1 MENHIPASLERIFER
16 THHPYLMWEAMQSI
30 PESLTE
36 WWGSKISMIRNV
48 AQEMVRRS
56 PVHFVGCGTSYF
68 AGLAIAH
75 ALQRIA
81 GVEAYA
87 WDAFEFLS
95 YPPGHLAQSTVI
107 AISHTGDTPVV
118 LKAVQMS
125 REMGALTVGITDAA
139 ESGLKQAAHHAIISA
154 WGLEP
159 ALPKTRSY
167 VSSLLRGYL
176 LAVELARALN
186 QDVTPWEQALKESPN
201 TSRIILTSC
210 EAQTRS
216 LATKWFS
223 ARRFVTVGGGP
234 LYSAALEGMLK
245 ITETALSN
253 ATTWEVEEAAH
264 GLWVSTTDQDLII
277 GLAME
282 GPSLESVLRLAHAMK
297 IIGTRVWLVT
307 NVDYLDVNVDA
318 VTRLPLE
325 SPSYELFMP
334 MYAILPLYQF
344 SYFMA
349 LEKGISPDAMNL
361 GDPRYL
367 QARML
372 LRHSVSQ

>member
-1 MENHIPASLERIFER
+1 MEKHIPASLDRIFER
-16 THHPYLMWEAMQSI
+16 SHHPYLMWEAIQSI

-36 WWGSKISMIRNV
+36 WLGDKTSMVCNA
-48 AQEMVRRS
+48 AQDMVNRS
-56 PVHFVGCGTSYF
+56 PVHLVGCGTSYF

-87 WDAFEFLS
+87 WDAFEFLA
-95 YPPGHLAQSTVI
+95 YPPAHLAQSTVL

-118 LKAVQMS
+118 LKAVQMA
-125 REMGALTVGITDAA
+125 REIGALTVGITDAE
-139 ESGLKQAAHHAIISA
+139 ESSLKRAAHHAIISA

-176 LAVELARALN
+176 LAVELGRALS
-186 QDVTPWEQALKESPN
+186 QDVTTWEQALKEAPRA
-201 TSRIILTSC
+201 TREILTSC
-210 EAQTRS
+210 EVQTRA
-216 LATKWFS
+216 LAAKWFS

-282 GPSLESVLRLAHAMK
+282 GPSLESMLRLAQAMK
-297 IIGTRVWLVT
+297 IIGTRVWLIT
-307 NVDYLDVNVDA
+307 DVDHLEVDVDA
-318 VTRLPLE
+318 ITYLPLR
-325 SPSYELFMP
+325 SPSFELFLP
-334 MYAILPLYQF
+334 LYAILPLYQF

-361 GDPRYL
+361 SDPRYL

>member
-1 MENHIPASLERIFER
+1 MEKHIPASLERIFER

-36 WWGSKISMIRNV
+36 WWGNKKSIICDV
-48 AQEMVRRS
+48 AQEMTSRS
-56 PVHFVGCGTSYF
+56 LVHLVGCGTSYF
-68 AGLAIAH
+68 AGLAVAH

-87 WDAFEFLS
+87 WDAFEFRA
-95 YPPGHLAQSTVI
+95 YPPAHLAQSTVI

-125 REMGALTVGITDAA
+125 REIGALTIGITDAE
-139 ESGLKQAAHHAIISA
+139 ESSLKRAAHHAIIST

-159 ALPKTRSY
+159 ALPKTRSF

-176 LAVELARALN
+176 LAVELGRALN
-186 QDVTPWEQALKESPN
+186 RDVTAWEQALKEAPR
-201 TSRIILTSC
+201 TTREILTSC
-210 EAQTRS
+210 EAQTRA
-216 LATKWFS
+216 LAVEWFS

-264 GLWVSTTDQDLII
+264 GLWVSTTDQDLVI

-282 GPSLESVLRLAHAMK
+282 GPSLESMLRLAQAMK

-307 NVDYLDVNVDA
+307 NVDHLNVKVDA
-318 VTRLPLE
+318 VTHLPLA
-325 SPSYELFMP
+325 SPSFELFMP

-349 LEKGISPDAMNL
+349 LEKEISPDAMNL
-361 GDPRYL
+361 TDPRYL